1 MPRPNRITT
10 TASTAVAATLVSLGV
25 AAFAAP
31 AHAATFVVDKP
42 SDAGVGSLRQAILD
56 ANALAGTDRIEF
68 AIPGDP
74 AVAQVIAPV
83 NDLPTVTGR
92 VEIDGYTQAGSA
104 QALPGVPAEVRV
116 VIDATATNRGLE
128 LATDGS
134 LVRGLQ
140 VSDAALGFL
149 VADGIIVTGD
159 SNRLEGNLIGTDGTQ
174 DLGNDDAG
182 IEITGDANT
191 VGGKTAAARNV
202 IAGNSGDGV
211 RITGTANR
219 VAGNFIGTEETG
231 TLDIGNTG
239 DGVAITGPQN
249 LVGGS
254 QAASRNIVSGNN
266 FDGVSVAGVGNR
278 VTGNYIGTDV
288 TGTLDVGNSLAGV
301 EITGAG
307 NLVGTGAKGEGN
319 LVSDNATGV
328 EVLASNG
335 TGNRI
340 QGNLVGTDVTGTQDV
355 GNSSDGISV
364 AAGAAGTLIGG
375 SQAGAGNVIG
385 GNDSGIVLSGDA
397 NSVLGNRIGTT
408 ITTDTALPN
417 DMGVEI
423 NGADGNTIGGK
434 APGEAN
440 VISGNEDT
448 GIYINDDVNFDPAMN
463 NRVEGNRI
471 GTNLAG
477 TLGVP
482 NTGDGIDILSS
493 SFNTIGGRSA
503 GAGNLIAA
511 NDDDGVSIRVTAGAS
526 AGNEIVGNVIGLDA
540 ADAALPNGGDG
551 IALVSANSNTIGG
564 TGSRAGNVIA
574 ANGEDGIELDDAD
587 TNAILANQ
595 IGTDATGTLDRG
607 NGGSGVR
614 IDGDLNRVGD
624 EHGVAPANTIAFND
638 EDGVTVEDGVGNRV
652 SRNAIRAN
660 DELGID
666 LDGDELTENDLLALD
681 ADSGPNDLQNFP
693 VVATALRRVV
703 QTPGPNGLPVFT
715 FLTDVTWTL
724 DSEASRSFV
733 IEFYANATCDA
744 TQPAEGE
751 LFLGSTFAQTDAAGL
766 AAGTATVAAAPVG
779 QSVTATAMI
788 LAPGTPPGQI
798 GFPSSNSHSSEF
810 SACTEIG

>member
-1 MPRPNRITT
+1 M
-10 TASTAVAATLVSLGV
+10 
-25 AAFAAP
+25 
-31 AHAATFVVDKP
+31 
-42 SDAGVGSLRQAILD
+42 
-56 ANALAGTDRIEF
+56 
-68 AIPGDP
+68 
-74 AVAQVIAPV
+74 
-83 NDLPTVTGR
+83 
-92 VEIDGYTQAGSA
+92 
-104 QALPGVPAEVRV
+104 
-116 VIDATATNRGLE
+116 
-128 LATDGS
+128 
-134 LVRGLQ
+134 
-140 VSDAALGFL
+140 
-149 VADGIIVTGD
+149 
-159 SNRLEGNLIGTDGTQ
+159 
-174 DLGNDDAG
+174 
-182 IEITGDANT
+182 
-191 VGGKTAAARNV
+191 GGKTPAARNV

-211 RITGTANR
+211 RITGMANR

-231 TLDIGNTG
+231 TQGIGNTG

-266 FDGVSVAGVGNR
+266 LDGVSVAGVGNR
-278 VTGNYIGTDV
+278 VTGNFIGTDV
-288 TGTLDVGNSLAGV
+288 TGTLDVGNSFAGV

-307 NLVGTGAKGEGN
+307 NLVGTAAKGEGN
-319 LVSDNATGV
+319 LLSDNATGV
-328 EVLASNG
+328 EVLAGNG

-340 QGNLVGTDVTGTQDV
+340 QGNLVGTDVTGTQDL
-355 GNSSDGISV
+355 GNSGDGISV
-364 AAGAAGTLIGG
+364 AAGSAGTLIGG
-375 SQAGAGNVIG
+375 SQSGAGNVIG

-408 ITTDTALPN
+408 IAADTALPN
-417 DMGVEI
+417 DIGVEI
-423 NGADGNTIGGK
+423 NGADGNTIGGE
-434 APGEAN
+434 ASGEAN
-440 VISGNEDT
+440 VISGNDDT
-448 GIYINDDVNFDPAMN
+448 GIYINDDVDFDPAMN

-482 NTGDGIDILSS
+482 NTGDGIDIVSS

-503 GAGNLIAA
+503 GAGNLIAG
-511 NDDDGVSIRVTAGAS
+511 NDDDGVRIRVTAGAS

-551 IALVSANSNTIGG
+551 INLVGGNSNTIGG

-574 ANGEDGIELDDAD
+574 ANGDDGIELDDAD
-587 TNAILANQ
+587 TNSVLANQ

-624 EHGVAPANTIAFND
+624 ENGVAPANTIAFND
-638 EDGVTVEDGVGNRV
+638 EDGVTVEDGVGNRI
-652 SRNAIRAN
+652 SHNGIRAN

-666 LDGDELTENDLLALD
+666 LDGDELTDNDLLALD

-693 VVATALRRVV
+693 VVATALRRVE

-733 IEFYANATCDA
+733 IEFYANATCDPS
-744 TQPAEGE
+744 QPAEGE
-751 LFLGSTFAQTDAAGL
+751 VFLGSTFAQTDAAGL

-798 GFPSSNSHSSEF
+798 GFPSSNSHTSEF

>member
-1 MPRPNRITT
+1 M
-10 TASTAVAATLVSLGV
+10 
-25 AAFAAP
+25 
-31 AHAATFVVDKP
+31 
-42 SDAGVGSLRQAILD
+42 
-56 ANALAGTDRIEF
+56 
-68 AIPGDP
+68 
-74 AVAQVIAPV
+74 
-83 NDLPTVTGR
+83 
-92 VEIDGYTQAGSA
+92 
-104 QALPGVPAEVRV
+104 
-116 VIDATATNRGLE
+116 
-128 LATDGS
+128 
-134 LVRGLQ
+134 
-140 VSDAALGFL
+140 
-149 VADGIIVTGD
+149 
-159 SNRLEGNLIGTDGTQ
+159 
-174 DLGNDDAG
+174 
-182 IEITGDANT
+182 
-191 VGGKTAAARNV
+191 GGKTAATRNV

-211 RITGTANR
+211 RITGMANR

-231 TLDIGNTG
+231 TQDIGNTG
-239 DGVAITGPQN
+239 DGLAITGPQN

-254 QAASRNIVSGNN
+254 QAASRNIISGNN
-266 FDGVSVAGVGNR
+266 FDGVSVAGANNR

-288 TGTLDVGNSLAGV
+288 TGSLDVGNDIAGV

-307 NLVGTGAKGEGN
+307 NLVGTAAKGEGN
-319 LVSDNATGV
+319 LLSNNATGV
-328 EVLASNG
+328 EVEASNG

-340 QGNLVGTDVTGTQDV
+340 QGNLVGTDVTGTQDL

-364 AAGAAGTLIGG
+364 AAGSAGTLIGG
-375 SQAGAGNVIG
+375 SQSGAGNVIG

-408 ITTDTALPN
+408 IATDTALPN
-417 DMGVEI
+417 DIGVEI

-434 APGEAN
+434 TTGAAN
-440 VISGNEDT
+440 VISGNDDT

-511 NDDDGVSIRVTAGAS
+511 NDDDGVRIRVTAGAS

-551 IALVSANSNTIGG
+551 IDLVSANSNTIGG
-564 TGSRAGNVIA
+564 TGPRAGNVIA
-574 ANGEDGIELDDAD
+574 ANGDDGIELDDAD
-587 TNAILANQ
+587 TNSILANQ

-638 EDGVTVEDGVGNRV
+638 DDGVTVEDGVGNRV
-652 SRNAIRAN
+652 SHNAIRAN
-660 DELGID
+660 DEIGID
-666 LDGDELTENDLLALD
+666 LDADELTENDLLALD

-693 VVATALRRVV
+693 VVTTALRRVV

-715 FLTDVTWTL
+715 FVTDVTWTL
-724 DSEASRSFV
+724 DSEASRSYV

-744 TQPAEGE
+744 TQPAEARCSSGRPS
-751 LFLGSTFAQTDAAGL
+751 LRPTPRVSPR
-766 AAGTATVAAAPVG
+766 APR
-779 QSVTATAMI
+779 QWRPRPSASRS
-788 LAPGTPPGQI
+788 PPRR
-798 GFPSSNSHSSEF
+798 
-810 SACTEIG
+810 